1 MCVILPLLFG
11 RTFDRRLGKQ
21 SDAPKARLQT
31 REGVTAHPVFTKLRE
46 SEGCSGLEKKKE
58 ICVAAP
64 CDLSSTK
71 TTVKSRGFCLH
82 TTTLSPQQV
91 LML

>member
-46 SEGCSGLEKKKE
+46 SEGCSGLEKKRRF
-58 ICVAAP
+58 ALLLPA
-64 CDLSSTK
+64 
-71 TTVKSRGFCLH
+71 
-82 TTTLSPQQV
+82 TLAQQKRQ
-91 LML
+91 